1 MDFDPAERDD
11 RAIVVGSLDHTG
23 AYGEAAV

>member
-11 RAIVVGSLDHTG
+11 WAIVVSSTGNTG